1 MRAIAELPHP
11 ECKITIFSMNQ
22 KYLIK
27 LERGAFEQT
36 YKLSELDVTDGVNG
50 VFQILDEEFM
60 QGAVER
66 FNSMRTDFQAAYQR
80 HEF

>member
-22 KYLIK
+22 KFLIK

-60 QGAVER
+60 AGAVER
-66 FNSMRTDFQAAYQR
+66 FLKMREDFHAAYQR

>member
-1 MRAIAELPHP
+1 MRVVAELPHP

-27 LERGAFEQT
+27 IEKGTFEQT
-36 YKLSELDVTDGVNG
+36 YKLGELDVTDGVNG
-50 VFQILDEEFM
+50 VFQILDEEFIA
-60 QGAVER
+60 GAVAR
-66 FNSMRTDFQAAYQR
+66 FKAMRDDFHAAYQR